1 MKRKKT
7 VRDVDVHGK
16 KVFVRVDFNVPLD
29 TQGNVTDDT
38 RIRAALPTIQY
49 LLDHGAAVI
58 LASHLGRPKGKV
70 VDAMRLTPVA
80 RRLSERLGTD
90 VQMAPDSVGPE
101 VERMA
106 RELRPGQV
114 LLLENLRFHPEEE
127 ANDEEFARQLAS
139 LADIYVNDAF
149 GSAHRA
155 HASTEGMARYLPAVS
170 GFLMQAELDALG
182 GALSDPQRPLAALI
196 GGAKISTKI
205 GVLEHLLD
213 VADEF
218 LIGGGMANTFF
229 KAEGKDVGA
238 SLAEDDKLDVAR
250 SFLSHAREKR
260 RDVYLPEDVVV
271 VQSLDDASDRKVV
284 SPDEVPDGWMI
295 VDIGPAT
302 VQRFSG
308 VLKEARTVVWNG
320 PMGIFERPEFAEGTR
335 ALATALANSPART
348 IVGGGDSVAAVEQM
362 GVADRM
368 AHISTGGGASL
379 EFLEGRE
386 LPGVA
391 ALEDAVGGES

>member
-1 MKRKKT
+1 VRRKKT
-7 VRDVDVHGK
+7 VLDIDVQNK
-16 KVFVRVDFNVPLD
+16 RVFVRVDFNVPLD
-29 TQGNVTDDT
+29 NGRITDDT
-38 RIRAALPTIQY
+38 RIRAALPTIHY
-49 LLDHGAAVI
+49 LLDHRASII
-58 LASHLGRPKGKV
+58 LASHLGRPKGKIV
-70 VDAMRLTPVA
+70 NSMRLTPVA
-80 RRLSERLGTD
+80 GRLSQLLGTE
-90 VQMAPDSVGPE
+90 VQMAPDCVGPE

-127 ANDEEFARQLAS
+127 ANDPEFARALAS

-155 HASTEGMARYLPAVS
+155 HASTEGMAADLPAVS

-182 GALSDPQRPLAALI
+182 AVVSNPERPLAALI

-229 KAEGKDVGA
+229 KAQGKDVGS
-238 SLAEDDKLDVAR
+238 SLVEDDKLDVAR
-250 SFLSHAREKR
+250 SFLLKAQERG
-260 RDVYLPEDVVV
+260 RDVFLPVDLVVV
-271 VQSLDDASDRKVV
+271 ERLDDSVESKVV
-284 SPDEVPDGWMI
+284 PPDAVPAGWMI

-302 VQRFSG
+302 VQQFAS
-308 VLKEARTVVWNG
+308 VLKAARTVVWNG
-320 PMGIFERPEFAEGTR
+320 PMGIFERAPYAKGTR
-335 ALATALANSPART
+335 AVALALAESPART
-348 IVGGGDSVAAVEQM
+348 VVGGGDSVAAVERT

-368 AHISTGGGASL
+368 AHVSTGGGASL

-386 LPGVA
+386 LPGVTALNDASVGA
-391 ALEDAVGGES
+391 A